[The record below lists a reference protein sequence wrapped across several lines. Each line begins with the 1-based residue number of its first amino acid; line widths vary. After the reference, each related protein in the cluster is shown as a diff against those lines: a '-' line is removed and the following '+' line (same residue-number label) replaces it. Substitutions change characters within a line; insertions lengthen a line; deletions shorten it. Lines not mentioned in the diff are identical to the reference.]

1 MHGFIFWS
9 IGSYVAVSMSNLGLP
24 YWGNLLVTAAVCYAF
39 ILILIVLV
47 TPLIEF
53 ATKGATKNI
62 WRWATEEP
70 VPHRNTTAPFTKEL
84 IMGRVVDEEKKKKQE
99 ELIRRPSDQA

>member
-1 MHGFIFWS
+1 MGA
-9 IGSYVAVSMSNLGLP
+9 YVAVSLSDLGMP
-24 YWGNLLVTAAVCYAF
+24 YWGIIIITALVCYVLLLLVTV
-39 ILILIVLV
+39 IV

-70 VPHRNTTAPFTKEL
+70 VPHRPTTAPFSTEL
-84 IMGRVVDEEKKKKQE
+84 IMGRTADASEREGLVPD
-99 ELIRRPSDQA
+99 RRASQIA